1 MSLCRDSR
9 DRRQTHVTECPPR
22 SAHTIKVTAAS
33 PLSVPRLPQQH
44 ERAQSKEDKNK
55 LNSMRATSSSDDQQ
69 QPWQHASGRD
79 SVDYHQYLEKIEKF
93 RVNNPKVK
101 ALLHHSIPV
110 KRKLVGYFISDFLP
124 IMCHAGAGCSFA
136 DM

>member
-1 MSLCRDSR
+1 M
-9 DRRQTHVTECPPR
+9 
-22 SAHTIKVTAAS
+22 TAAS

-93 RVNNPKVK
+93 RVNNPKVN
-101 ALLHHSIPV
+101 ALTDLATIIASFHYSISV
-110 KRKLVGYFISDFLP
+110 IFFIRSSEHL
-124 IMCHAGAGCSFA
+124 
-136 DM
+136 